1 MFRRIRRCLSGS
13 SWASSTLGIGSA
25 KGALGLISICMVSN
39 AVASDLSILTNHLGY
54 APNAWKQAVIKGV
67 EGVQLDQCQL
77 LDTRTGASVYSAKP
91 TAVGKVDQW
100 RDWYFWRWEFTR
112 VNAEGSY
119 RIQCQQ
125 GDKAIESYP
134 FVIQQDLLERNT
146 LSDVLYYFKGQRSS
160 GLLDKADRQMSFS
173 ENPEKAKVDVRGGW
187 YDATGDYGK
196 HLSHLS
202 FATYFNPQQLS
213 LVPLNLLLV
222 YENLT
227 ARNDENFNQ
236 YRRRLLDEAMFGA
249 DYLVRVHV
257 PGGSFYRS
265 VGGMGATKA
274 PEDRR
279 LMPPMKAFALKDNKD
294 ADWKGLSGKAHALMD
309 AHHYEVSF
317 RAGGGVAI
325 ASLAAAARQETSGD
339 FTQAQY
345 LQAAEDAFA
354 FLQANNLNMTND
366 GINNIVDDYTAL
378 MAATELLKTTG
389 NDTYRTA
396 ASSRAMALVKRLS
409 GDKQYRNYW
418 RADDKTRPFF
428 HAAEAG
434 FPVVS
439 LMNYY
444 PLASKKEQKQLLAA
458 VRKHM
463 EFELALT
470 QEVNNPFGL
479 ARQYVQNVK
488 GERRSTFFYPHD
500 SETAPWW
507 QGENARLGSLAAAA
521 RMTAKYVDDA
531 SLKAKLEAYA
541 WNQLNWILGLNPFD
555 ASMLEGT
562 GRNNV
567 QYGFFNTYQY
577 TNAPG
582 GIVNGITA
590 GLDNEHDIDLNR
602 GYAETG
608 KDNDWRWAEQWLPH
622 TAWYIYAIALD

>member
-1 MFRRIRRCLSGS
+1 MFRQLFCYSRT
-13 SWASSTLGIGSA
+13 ALGIVGLMGLCAASA
-25 KGALGLISICMVSN
+25 IAADMT
-39 AVASDLSILTNHLGY
+39 ILTNHLGY
-54 APNAWKQAVIKGV
+54 APNAWKQAVIKGA
-67 EGVQLDQCQL
+67 EGDKLGQCQL
-77 LDTRTGASVYSAKP
+77 LDTRSGAILHSAKP
-91 TAVGKVDQW
+91 VAVGKVDQW
-100 RDWYFWRWEFTR
+100 RDWYFWTWEFTQIT
-112 VNAEGSY
+112 AEGNY
-119 RIQCQQ
+119 RIRCDRD
-125 GDKAIESYP
+125 GSGLESYP
-134 FVIQQDLLERNT
+134 FVIQKDLLERNT

-173 ENPEKAKVDVRGGW
+173 ENPEKAKVDVHGGW

-202 FATYFNPQQLS
+202 FSTYFNPQQLS

-227 ARNDENFNQ
+227 ARKDDNFNQ
-236 YRRRLLDEAMFGA
+236 FRRRLLDEAMFGA

-265 VGGMGATKA
+265 VGGLGATKA
-274 PEDRR
+274 PEERR

-294 ADWKGLSGKAHALMD
+294 ADWKNLSVKAHEVKE
-309 AHHYEVSF
+309 AHRYEVSF

-325 ASLAAAARQETSGD
+325 ASLAAAARQASSGD

-354 FLQANNLNMTND
+354 FLQANNLNLTND
-366 GINNIVDDYTAL
+366 GINNILDDYTAL
-378 MAATELLKTTG
+378 IAATELLKTTG
-389 NDTYRTA
+389 KETYRKA
-396 ASSRAMALVKRLS
+396 AGARAMALVKRLS
-409 GDKQYRNYW
+409 GDKQQRHYW
-418 RADDKTRPFF
+418 RADDKDRPFF

-444 PLASKKEQKQLLAA
+444 PLASKKEQKILMAA
-458 VRKHM
+458 VRKHL
-463 EFELALT
+463 EFELSLAA
-470 QEVNNPFGL
+470 EVNNPFGL
-479 ARQYVQNVK
+479 ARQYVQNLK
-488 GERRSTFFYPHD
+488 GERRSAFFYPHD
-500 SETAPWW
+500 TETAPWW

-521 RMTAKYVDDA
+521 RLVANYTDDA
-531 SLKAKLEAYA
+531 HFKAKLETYA

-582 GIVNGITA
+582 GIVNGITG
-590 GLDNEHDIDLNR
+590 GLDNERDIDLNR